1 MSPEAH
7 SPEADSPEADTVRLG
22 AERYVNLATYRR
34 DGREVRTPVWV
45 AAMDGR
51 LYVFSEGKAGKVK
64 RIRATK
70 RVALAPCDVRGGL
83 RGDFVAGVGRIVD
96 DPEVERRAYRAFVE
110 KYGLVMRAANFFSTL
125 TGRIGRRAMLELE
138 LGEPA

>member
-1 MSPEAH
+1 MSEDV
-7 SPEADSPEADTVRLG
+7 ERLG
-22 AERYVNLATYRR
+22 AERYVNLATFRR

-45 AAMDGR
+45 AELDGR

-70 RVALAPCDVRGGL
+70 RAALAPCDVRGGL
-83 RGDFVAGVGRIVD
+83 RGDFVEGTGRIVTEPD
-96 DPEVERRAYRAFVE
+96 LEKRAYAAFVR

-125 TGRIGRRAMLELE
+125 TGRIARRAMLEIE
-138 LGEPA
+138 LNG

>member
-1 MSPEAH
+1 MA
-7 SPEADSPEADTVRLG
+7 ADEPQRQETERLG
-22 AERYVNLATYRR
+22 RERYVNLATYRR

-45 AAMDGR
+45 AESEGR
-51 LYVFSEGKAGKVK
+51 LYVFSEGDAGKVK

-83 RGDFVAGVGRIVD
+83 RGDFVPGVGRIVGE
-96 DPEVERRAYRAFVE
+96 PEVEERAYAAFLR

-125 TGRIGRRAMLELE
+125 TGRIGRRAMLEIE
-138 LGEPA
+138 LS